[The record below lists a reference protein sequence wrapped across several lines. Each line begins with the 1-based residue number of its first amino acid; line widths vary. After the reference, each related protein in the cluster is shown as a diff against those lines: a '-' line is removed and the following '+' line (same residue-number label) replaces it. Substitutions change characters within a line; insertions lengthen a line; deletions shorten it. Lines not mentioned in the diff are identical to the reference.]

1 MSDFGDFSVP
11 GPGLWPDLGTTSPQ
25 LRHPT
30 AERARPPRR
39 RPPSCTVRSQ
49 VRRSRMLS

>member
-11 GPGLWPDLGTTSPQ
+11 GPGLWPDLGQTSPQ

-30 AERARPPRR
+30 AERARPPGR
-39 RPPSCTVRSQ
+39 RPPSGTVRRQ
-49 VRRSRMLS
+49 VKRTSMLS